1 VGLLR
6 REGAQG
12 RAPLYRATAKLLEIT
27 GAASLAELRGRVM
40 AGVPSADAQ
49 ALVVNR

>member
-27 GAASLAELRGRVM
+27 GAASLVELRGRVM